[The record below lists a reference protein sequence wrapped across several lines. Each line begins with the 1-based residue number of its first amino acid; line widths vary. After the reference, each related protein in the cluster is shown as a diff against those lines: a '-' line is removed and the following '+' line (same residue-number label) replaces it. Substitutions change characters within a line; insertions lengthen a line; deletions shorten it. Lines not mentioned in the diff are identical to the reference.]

1 MTVIINPIVQQQTI
15 AINSFGVGLNGLPN
29 GATNSLMELKYLFEG
44 FPSPGAG
51 FQYGDV
57 CAFTYTSDSN
67 NSYSADLVSVSTN
80 ETVYA
85 SKNLFVFVSYE
96 NGNLIVMQKGFIDFE
111 DTTSSSLDSWGEG
124 DTLYLKDEKM
134 AITPPQTSGHFVKSI
149 GFCMPNI
156 ENKKRIWFE
165 PDSTYF
171 TIS

>member
-29 GATNSLMELKYLFEG
+29 GATDSLMELKYLFES
-44 FPSPGAG
+44 FPSPGV
-51 FQYGDV
+51 FEYGDV
-57 CAFTYTSDSN
+57 CAFENTALSINPYGAS
-67 NSYSADLVSVSTN
+67 LVQVNTN
-80 ETVYA
+80 QPIHA

-96 NGNLIVMQKGFIDFE
+96 NENLILMQKGFIDFE
-111 DTTSSSLDSWGEG
+111 DTTSSSLDSWDVG
-124 DTLYLKDEKM
+124 DTLYLKDNKM
-134 AITPPQTSGHFVKSI
+134 AVTPPQTSGHFVKSI

>member
-29 GATNSLMELKYLFEG
+29 GATDSLMELKYLFEG
-44 FPSPGAG
+44 FPFPGV
-51 FQYGDV
+51 FEYGDV
-57 CAFTYTSDSN
+57 CAFTNSTDSN
-67 NSYSADLVSVSTN
+67 NPYSAALVSVHTN
-80 ETVYA
+80 QTVYA
-85 SKNLFVFVSYE
+85 SKNLFVFISYE

-111 DTTSSSLDSWGEG
+111 DTENSSLDSWIEG
-124 DTLYLKDEKM
+124 DTLYLKNDKM
-134 AITPPQTSGHFVKSI
+134 AVTPPQTSGHFVKSI

-165 PDSTYF
+165 PDSTFF

>member
-29 GATNSLMELKYLFEG
+29 GATDSLMELKYLFEG
-44 FPSPGAG
+44 FPSPGV
-51 FQYGDV
+51 FEYGDV
-57 CAFTYTSDSN
+57 CVFENQALSINPYGVR
-67 NSYSADLVSVSTN
+67 LVQVNTN
-80 ETVYA
+80 QVLHA

-96 NGNLIVMQKGFIDFE
+96 NENLILMQKGFIDFE
-111 DTTSSSLDSWGEG
+111 DTTSSSLGSWNVG
-124 DTLYLKDEKM
+124 DTLYLKNDKM

>member
-29 GATNSLMELKYLFEG
+29 GATDSLMELKYLFEG
-44 FPSPGAG
+44 FPSPGV

-57 CAFTYTSDSN
+57 CAFTNTGDSN
-67 NSYSADLVSVSTN
+67 NPYSAALVSVNTN
-80 ETVYA
+80 QPVYA

>member
-29 GATNSLMELKYLFEG
+29 GATDSLMELKYLFEG
-44 FPSPGAG
+44 FPLPGI

-57 CAFTYTSDSN
+57 CAFQNTTDSN
-67 NSYSADLVSVSTN
+67 NPYNAALVLVNTN
-80 ETVYA
+80 QNTYA

-111 DTTSSSLDSWGEG
+111 DTTSSSLDSWSEG
-124 DTLYLKDEKM
+124 DTLYLKNDKM
-134 AITPPQTSGHFVKSI
+134 SITPPQTSQHFVKSI

-156 ENKKRIWFE
+156 ENKKRVWFE

>member
-29 GATNSLMELKYLFEG
+29 GATESLMELKYLFEG
-44 FPSPGAG
+44 FPLSGI
-51 FQYGDV
+51 FEYGDV
-57 CAFTYTSDSN
+57 CAFESQAISINPYG
-67 NSYSADLVSVSTN
+67 ARLVQVNTN
-80 ETVYA
+80 HSIYA

-96 NGNLIVMQKGFIDFE
+96 NENLILMQKGFIDFE
-111 DTTSSSLDSWGEG
+111 DTTSASLDSWGAG
-124 DTLYLKDEKM
+124 DTLYLKDDKM
-134 AITPPQTSGHFVKSI
+134 AVTPPQTSGHFVKSI